1 MATTRHEVTPIVDIQ
16 SAAFGHQYQ
25 LGAYWARYGDEQ
37 SNGPQSDRYLIENM
51 TKLLQSGQM
60 TALQNDRFPHLGFY
74 LGMAHGG
81 VLNPQTGELQLH
93 LTNLVT
99 LSDPNF
105 ARGYRAGRV
114 WFFYEADPDERRLT
128 DASLV
133 QRIHELATE
142 RHEYRDEE
150 STVNFALGC
159 LLGELSG
166 QLFPLT
172 HDEHERIQ
180 RKDRQFLAE
189 DEAQRAEMS
198 QERKT
203 EPLDTTVLQEA

>member
-1 MATTRHEVTPIVDIQ
+1 MATTKHDITPIVDIQ
-16 SAAFGHQYQ
+16 SAEFGHKYQ
-25 LGAYWARYGDEQ
+25 LGAYRARYGDEQ
-37 SNGPQSDRYLIENM
+37 GNGPQSDRYLIENI
-51 TKLLQSGQM
+51 TKLLESGHLTDTQS
-60 TALQNDRFPHLGFY
+60 DRFPHLGFY
-74 LGMAHGG
+74 LGMAHCG
-81 VLNPQTGELQLH
+81 VLNPQTGELRPH
-93 LTNLVT
+93 LTTLVT

-114 WFFYEADPDERRLT
+114 WFFYEADPDERPLT

-133 QRIHELATE
+133 QRIHELAIE

-150 STVNFALGC
+150 STINFALGC

-172 HDEHERIQ
+172 QDEHEHIQ
-180 RKDRQFLAE
+180 REDRQFLAE

-203 EPLDTTVLQEA
+203 GPLPMTVFQEA